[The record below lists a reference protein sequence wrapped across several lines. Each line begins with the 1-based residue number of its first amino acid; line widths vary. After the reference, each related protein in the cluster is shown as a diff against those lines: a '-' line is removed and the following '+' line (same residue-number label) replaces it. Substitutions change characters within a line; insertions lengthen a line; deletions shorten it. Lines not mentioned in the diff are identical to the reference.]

1 MNRRHFIRSG
11 AASAAAAAGVVPTLA
26 RAQGEPPSAWPS
38 RPIRLVVA
46 FGPGGSTDVTARA
59 IAPELQSRL
68 GQRIVIENRPGAG
81 SNIGSEYAARQ
92 PADGYTLFLGTVSN
106 AINMRLYKKLNYD
119 LLRDFVPITL
129 VSTAPAVLVVHPSVP
144 VNSVRELIAMARAQ
158 PGQLNYASS
167 GIGTTPHLAG
177 EMLKM
182 RFGLDITHVAYKG
195 AAEALTDT
203 IAGTTKMGFKT
214 ALSAIPSI
222 QSGKLR
228 CIAVAAARRLELLPD
243 VPTMAEAG
251 VPDFELTSWNG
262 LFTPTGT
269 PPEIVRRVNASF
281 AQVAQ
286 IGAIRKVF
294 TEQAS
299 EIVASTPEAFRSFVE
314 SEIKRWGDAIAAA
327 NISI

>member
-1 MNRRHFIRSG
+1 
-11 AASAAAAAGVVPTLA
+11 
-26 RAQGEPPSAWPS
+26 
-38 RPIRLVVA
+38 
-46 FGPGGSTDVTARA
+46 
-59 IAPELQSRL
+59 
-68 GQRIVIENRPGAG
+68 
-81 SNIGSEYAARQ
+81 
-92 PADGYTLFLGTVSN
+92 
-106 AINMRLYKKLNYD
+106 
-119 LLRDFVPITL
+119 
-129 VSTAPAVLVVHPSVP
+129 
-144 VNSVRELIAMARAQ
+144 
-158 PGQLNYASS
+158 
-167 GIGTTPHLAG
+167 
-177 EMLKM
+177 MLKM
-182 RFGLDITHVAYKG
+182 RYGLDITHVAYKG

-228 CIAVAAARRLELLPD
+228 CIAVAASRRLELLPD

-251 VPDFELTSWNG
+251 APDFELTSWNG

-299 EIVASTPEAFRSFVE
+299 EVVASTPEAFRSFVE
-314 SEIKRWGDAIAAA
+314 AEIKRWGDAIAAA